1 MIDIYSKVKKASNED
16 GCEEKKGNEEL
27 GFININK
34 KQSIGQKEIGKR
46 MGEISWTLKE
56 RIKDTSAYILANG
69 LNEKVE
75 NRRNIKVVKIHD

>member
-34 KQSIGQKEIGKR
+34 KQSIGQKEIG
-46 MGEISWTLKE
+46 
-56 RIKDTSAYILANG
+56 
-69 LNEKVE
+69 
-75 NRRNIKVVKIHD
+75 NIWGRLVGP